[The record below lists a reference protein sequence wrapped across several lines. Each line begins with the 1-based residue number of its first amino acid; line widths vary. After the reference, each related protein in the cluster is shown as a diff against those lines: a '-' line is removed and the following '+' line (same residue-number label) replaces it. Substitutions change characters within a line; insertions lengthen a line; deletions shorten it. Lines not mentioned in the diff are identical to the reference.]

1 MKKKFRFKNFFK
13 LPKFTKKFGIN
24 FDMLNPFGFVKN
36 LPSPSEIAAMPKWRR
51 HQFIQRCCVIAGA
64 ALILL
69 FFTVIGVKAFTSGG
83 FIPATTSNAQKEEGS
98 LFSDEAKQ
106 RQAAEVQLNAEIDE
120 VINSYNNIAVAK
132 VDGYL
137 NLREKPEKFADV
149 VGKLYNGGVCDILSA
164 DNEEWYLVK
173 SGSVEGYVNK
183 TFLAVG
189 DEAKALARNEVRE
202 RAVIKADKLNIR
214 SQPSTDAEIVSNAYR
229 DERYDI
235 LSNENGWI
243 QVNEGYMSAEY
254 ADVKKSLNEA
264 RRLDLRS
271 MVLDLYDNL
280 GISDVQ
286 GYLNVREEPSESG
299 KIIGKMTSKA
309 GGEILET
316 LDGWYK
322 IRSGKITGYVKSDYI
337 RTGQAARDEAIA
349 EAQLMAV
356 VNTDILNVRSE
367 SNTAAKIWTQISNS
381 EKYLVVSQQDG
392 WVEIELENDNNAFVS
407 TDFVDVRYALNEAI
421 KFSPIEEA
429 AMASQ
434 SKRTQIVN
442 YALQFLGNR
451 YVWGGTSLTKGCDC
465 SGFTMQIL
473 GNYGVSL
480 PHYSGSQAQMGK
492 KISSD
497 EMRPGDL
504 IFYSNSKGTINH
516 VAMYIGNGQIVHAAS
531 RRSGIKISQWNYR
544 RPTVIRNMLGD

>member
-1 MKKKFRFKNFFK
+1 
-13 LPKFTKKFGIN
+13 
-24 FDMLNPFGFVKN
+24 
-36 LPSPSEIAAMPKWRR
+36 
-51 HQFIQRCCVIAGA
+51 
-64 ALILL
+64 
-69 FFTVIGVKAFTSGG
+69 
-83 FIPATTSNAQKEEGS
+83 
-98 LFSDEAKQ
+98 
-106 RQAAEVQLNAEIDE
+106 
-120 VINSYNNIAVAK
+120 
-132 VDGYL
+132 
-137 NLREKPEKFADV
+137 
-149 VGKLYNGGVCDILSA
+149 
-164 DNEEWYLVK
+164 
-173 SGSVEGYVNK
+173 
-183 TFLAVG
+183 
-189 DEAKALARNEVRE
+189 
-202 RAVIKADKLNIR
+202 
-214 SQPSTDAEIVSNAYR
+214 
-229 DERYDI
+229 
-235 LSNENGWI
+235 
-243 QVNEGYMSAEY
+243 
-254 ADVKKSLNEA
+254 
-264 RRLDLRS
+264 
-271 MVLDLYDNL
+271 VLDLYDNL

-337 RTGQAARDEAIA
+337 RTGQAAKDEAIA

-367 SNTAAKIWTQISNS
+367 PNTAAKIWTQISNS